1 MDNIEYK
8 TTSTH
13 RNCSKEYY
21 YQNQEV
27 VLAKARERYHLRKQK
42 EKAEREQKLADA
54 EQTEN
59 VIIPIPKKE
68 KKEKKV
74 KSEKPLKTIWDA
86 VAYTDGLYRR
96 RADAVR
102 PCRPF
107 DPEHDTA
114 SQIKHKELL
123 WIIEGVTGEN
133 FNFNP
138 RIWTG
143 DVWYQEDS
151 SMCLCSQTVKHNFII
166 NHIPSRKKFIVGSE
180 CIKKVSPD
188 FYKAILADKCKIC
201 QSPVM
206 SRRPMH
212 GREGYCSQECMPE
225 KIKFGKHKGT
235 RLDALPVDYMKFL
248 VSKFAPSPLMEQLKQ
263 MIEFKKNQE

>member
-27 VLAKARERYHLRKQK
+27 VLAKAREKYHLRRQK
-42 EKAEREQKLADA
+42 EKEAREQKLADA

-59 VIIPIPKKE
+59 VIIPMPKKE

-74 KSEKPLKTIWDA
+74 KAEKPLKTIWDA
-86 VAYTDGLYRR
+86 VVYTDGLYRR

-107 DPEHDTA
+107 DPEHDT
-114 SQIKHKELL
+114 
-123 WIIEGVTGEN
+123 
-133 FNFNP
+133 
-138 RIWTG
+138 
-143 DVWYQEDS
+143 
-151 SMCLCSQTVKHNFII
+151 
-166 NHIPSRKKFIVGSE
+166 FIVGSE

-188 FYKAILADKCKIC
+188 FYKAILADKCKTC
-201 QSPVM
+201 QSPVP
-206 SRRPMH
+206 SKRPTF
-212 GREGYCSQECMPE
+212 GREGYCCKECMPE

-235 RLDALPVDYMKFL
+235 RLDALPMDYMKFL
-248 VSKFAPSPLMEQLKQ
+248 VSKFAPSPLMEELKK